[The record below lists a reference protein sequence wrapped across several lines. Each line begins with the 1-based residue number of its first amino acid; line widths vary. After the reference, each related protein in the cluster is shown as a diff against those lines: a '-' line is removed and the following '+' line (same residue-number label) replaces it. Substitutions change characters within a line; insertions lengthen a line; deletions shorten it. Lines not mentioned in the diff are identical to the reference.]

1 MNKRWTKPVVL
12 KSNTAAGSLNLYIQ
26 GAAGGKKLKKVVSLL
41 KCMKKDLLSTFMT
54 SLNIFLLGWF
64 SPLIVLILLQ
74 YNMSFVNDDVTLSD
88 RDGYLQSCIL
98 IGCRYVQLKGRPK
111 TLVLNSLNVDDIK
124 ASHGFTEKS
133 FNLLK
138 FSWAALERDLL

>member
-1 MNKRWTKPVVL
+1 
-12 KSNTAAGSLNLYIQ
+12 
-26 GAAGGKKLKKVVSLL
+26 
-41 KCMKKDLLSTFMT
+41 
-54 SLNIFLLGWF
+54 
-64 SPLIVLILLQ
+64 
-74 YNMSFVNDDVTLSD
+74 MSFVNDDVTLSD

-138 FSWAALERDLL
+138 FS